1 MLPGPSVLLLS
12 GCTGYMEKCFNSHSF
27 VGCCPGPSFPPCG
40 MRVQGVLA
48 GSQAAGEAV
57 CLQRGFARGCCN
69 ALLLSESLCCDFSSS
84 SSPLLT
90 AELGLSVMGSEVF
103 LPYFGFTEAGGC
115 EKEREKLWQQ
125 QMLMSLLFS
134 RATSGS

>member
-1 MLPGPSVLLLS
+1 MLPRAILPALWDEGPGGACRL
-12 GCTGYMEKCFNSHSF
+12 
-27 VGCCPGPSFPPCG
+27 PG
-40 MRVQGVLA
+40 
-48 GSQAAGEAV
+48 
-57 CLQRGFARGCCN
+57 LQRGFARGCCN

-103 LPYFGFTEAGGC
+103 FPYFGFTEAAGC